1 MNQQRMSDQEYEA
14 PDPQTELD
22 QLASENEELRAQL
35 ARQPKRR
42 LWNTMYL
49 MIGASLILDLH
60 QSFVLQS
67 IVNALRAAV
76 APISPGA
83 LP

>member
-1 MNQQRMSDQEYEA
+1 MSQGQMSDQGYEA
-14 PDPQTELD
+14 PGPQTELD
-22 QLASENEELRAQL
+22 QLVAENEELRAQL

-49 MIGASLILDLH
+49 MIGASVILDLH

-67 IVNALRAAV
+67 MVNGLRAAV
-76 APISPGA
+76 APA